1 MGLRLKHLSRDALRR
16 GARFYLIIAL
26 AWVALAVPIAW
37 AADAATPPAEAPPAV
52 AEVPAEPSEMTTG
65 PAGWLAHII
74 MGLEHEAISD
84 VSMLPDTPSAL
95 EREWR
100 SLDRNGSALGA
111 LIGLGWVALATCLA
125 LLAERLTA
133 RGVSSVWW
141 SPLRCAR
148 STPGWS
154 SAPAARSRR

>member
-100 SLDRNGSALGA
+100 SLDRNGSASGA
-111 LIGLGWVALATCLA
+111 LIGLGWEGLATSPA
-125 LLAERLTA
+125 RLAEGWRVAGVGWRLG
-133 RGVSSVWW
+133 R
-141 SPLRCAR
+141 PCR
-148 STPGWS
+148 PGFPG
-154 SAPAARSRR
+154 PAA